1 MIFCIRTKTVI
12 SPREGIIFPCKKLR
26 SDHERYRHFQHGG
39 TPYESIYGISG
50 PSGASRI
57 SGISSVRKSRGAP
70 PSDPFD
76 NGGAAN
82 YSADRIN
89 TSSSETNR
97 VYAQNVEDT
106 TRTRKAAGSATEFG
120 DVLMEALAG
129 VNAQPEKR
137 KVTRYENDKD
147 MEKIRTEAGVDK
159 KTALSVDA
167 LEAYYDMDEKHDY
180 RFNTMTEN
188 NTLADGGGL
197 SVTSKQGTDI
207 RVQRASTEKDG
218 QASDIYLAGVT
229 RSNGVQYSFE
239 FNENVRINDSED
251 GTLTVY
257 YADSG
262 ETHTFDA
269 QGTRTITQGKAGS
282 LSGTDGDDILINLNG
297 NSVDGGSGDD
307 TIINF
312 ADDAELNGGD
322 GNDTVLLAK
331 NVRGNRIDMGNGDDR
346 VMGLYAQ
353 DSEINMGDGDDTVG
367 LQMFRNTK
375 IDLGSGDN
383 KATVGYGWG
392 GEIVAENGN
401 NKLKSFSL
409 SGQIDLGDGNNT
421 LEAHSL
427 GGSITL
433 GDGNN
438 SIKSFVLL
446 DNLNLGDGNNTLD
459 VHSLEGQVNLGD
471 GNNTVAVG
479 SISNY
484 EMTTSDDDNLSAS
497 ASRYITAG
505 NGNNTVQVGSLGGA
519 GIELGDGDNDVYVRS
534 IGKNSIVEVG
544 DGNNGFKAGN
554 IDRGNV
560 TLGDGN
566 NVVFANCVSDFGGDN
581 GITVGNGN
589 NTFAIGRIHGGNV
602 AMGHGDNTLLTDSV
616 AWGATIAAGNGNNTV
631 GISHSWGANLLFG
644 SGVNTIGI
652 FSGNLDIKGGPHTNA
667 YFDRLAD
674 SDYQLPEHAR
684 QAHDETTRRQD
695 VADMMTKLR
704 EQMDDFLGK
713 FRTHT

>member
-1 MIFCIRTKTVI
+1 MN
-12 SPREGIIFPCKKLR
+12 
-26 SDHERYRHFQHGG
+26 
-39 TPYESIYGISG
+39 
-50 PSGASRI
+50 
-57 SGISSVRKSRGAP
+57 AP
-70 PSDPFD
+70 PEE
-76 NGGAAN
+76 
-82 YSADRIN
+82 RKI
-89 TSSSETNR
+89 TQRETNTYMDR
-97 VYAQNVEDT
+97 V
-106 TRTRKAAGSATEFG
+106 
-120 DVLMEALAG
+120 
-129 VNAQPEKR
+129 
-137 KVTRYENDKD
+137 
-147 MEKIRTEAGVDK
+147 RTEAGIGKDA
-159 KTALSVDA
+159 ALSADA
-167 LEAYYDMDEKHDY
+167 LEAYYAADGTHKFV
-180 RFNTMTEN
+180 FNDMTEG

-197 SVTSKQGTDI
+197 SVTSKQGSEI
-207 RVQRASTEKDG
+207 RVQRASAEKDG
-218 QASDIYLAGVT
+218 QTSDIYLAGVT
-229 RSNGVQYSFE
+229 RSNGVQFNFE

-282 LSGTDGDDILINLNG
+282 LSGTDVDDILVNLNG
-297 NSVDGGSGDD
+297 SSVDGGNGDD

-367 LQMFRNTK
+367 LQMFRNTN
-375 IDLGSGDN
+375 INLGDGDN
-383 KATVGYGWG
+383 SATVGYAWG
-392 GEIVAENGN
+392 GAIVTGNGDNALRIHDGSGLNITAGDGN
-401 NKLKSFSL
+401 NQLRSNRFY
-409 SGQIDLGDGNNT
+409 GQITLGDGSNT

-427 GGSITL
+427 GGQINF

-438 SIKSFVLL
+438 TLETYSLRGQI
-446 DNLNLGDGNNTLD
+446 NLGDGNNTLD
-459 VHSLEGQVNLGD
+459 V
-471 GNNTVAVG
+471 GN
-479 SISNY
+479 ISNY
-484 EMTTSDDDNLSAS
+484 ELTTSDDDNLSAS
-497 ASRYITAG
+497 APRYITAG
-505 NGNNTVQVGSLGGA
+505 NGNNTVRVGSLGGA

-544 DGNNGFKAGN
+544 DGNNVFKAGN

-566 NVVFANCVSDFGGDN
+566 NIVDASCVSDFGGDN
-581 GITVGNGN
+581 GITVGNGD
-589 NTFAIGRIHGGNV
+589 NTFAIGRIHGGNI

-631 GISHSWGANLLFG
+631 GISNSWGANLLLG
-644 SGVNTIGI
+644 AGVNTIGI
-652 FSGNLDIKGGPHTNA
+652 FDGNVNIKGGPHTNA
-667 YFDRLAD
+667 YFDRLAG